1 MFLQSSKS
9 WLNDLWVSRGNS
21 VHGKP
26 PFKMNLCYVKNNK
39 ILIRITCLFFFSLFF
54 VCWFVVVVFVAV
66 VCFFP
71 EIKISIPQPFFFAK
85 EVSLIFIMLTDR
97 FDLIVLTTNAKVKM
111 IKKE

>member
-1 MFLQSSKS
+1 
-9 WLNDLWVSRGNS
+9 
-21 VHGKP
+21 
-26 PFKMNLCYVKNNK
+26 MNLCYVKNNK
-39 ILIRITCLFFFSLFF
+39 VLIRITCLVFFSLFF
-54 VCWFVVVVFVAV
+54 VCWFVFVVVAV

-85 EVSLIFIMLTDR
+85 EVSLIFIMLTDC